1 MKHFFLLSILLLGS
15 GAWAQTRPEVLAY
28 AIPADAV
35 RYERPRAR
43 RDEFEAT
50 YYLPGLGQAPRIGI
64 PPVGIVE
71 PEQPGDLVAVERFAP
86 RTKVLTERRLY
97 KDGLSFGVWR
107 TWHPNGQLASEE
119 PYFQDRKDGLFR
131 HWDEEGKLVG
141 QYQLTMGEGHVLIYN
156 SQGRVVHDEQISF
169 DPNVRALSMKR
180 YTFDEIALRWL
191 RKRKPDGLSF
201 SFYGDDSLEHIASW
215 VYLPNRDVISHGPFI
230 KFDEK
235 GAVTMKLWAIMGD
248 DVDEK
253 AYAAAAA
260 EDPTLPPYFADANQ
274 YKTMVTPEAKA
285 LLKHY
290 REMPPVKIPLEF
302 DANGQPLLAPSLPD
316 KEQAP

>member
-1 MKHFFLLSILLLGS
+1 MKHFFLLSILILGS

-35 RYERPRAR
+35 RHESRLAR
-43 RDEFEAT
+43 RDEFQAT
-50 YYLPGLGQAPRIGI
+50 YYLPGQAPRTEA
-64 PPVGIVE
+64 PPFRMVE
-71 PEQPGDLVAVERFAP
+71 PVQGQPRDLIAVEKFAP

-141 QYQLTMGEGHVLIYN
+141 QYQLTMGEGHVLIYD
-156 SQGRVVHDEQISF
+156 SQGRVVHDEQISY
-169 DPNVRALSMKR
+169 DPDVRALSMKR
-180 YTFDEIALRWL
+180 YGFDEISFQWL
-191 RKRKPDGLSF
+191 KKRRPNGLSF
-201 SFYGDDSLEHIASW
+201 TFYGDDTVWIFASW

-230 KFDEK
+230 EFDEQ
-235 GAVTMKLWAIMGD
+235 GTVTMKRWRISGNQ
-248 DVDEK
+248 VDEN
-253 AYAAAAA
+253 AYAEAAAK
-260 EDPTLPPYFADANQ
+260 DPTLPPYFADANQ

-290 REMPPVKIPLEF
+290 REMTPVKIPLEF
-302 DANGQPLLAPSLPD
+302 DAKGEPVAAPPIQ
-316 KEQAP
+316 KQEVP